1 MRKIFYVLLLLLSE
15 RAFAVRPVLDSLE
28 KKAMFF
34 VAQQPSFGRDTMLIS
49 ALWELTY
56 YSTYFRE
63 KNTKLLLDS
72 LERFSN
78 RTNWQAGKGMFLID
92 KSFYLS
98 NYLSDYANGLLEVLR
113 AKEILKNTK
122 SHKALAYANLRI
134 SSILLWNLNNGKN
147 EKFSQD
153 GIKVSKEMIALGEKI
168 NDFDIQCQGLIYAA
182 NHYNFIGDSAN
193 AHKNL
198 EQVHEII
205 EQHRVSY
212 LAENVFY
219 GTYGVYF
226 SYTNQ
231 IEKALEYWNKCL
243 KIATP
248 QSDFYTLTSMN
259 RLKADYYFMY
269 APKKDLTLA
278 LSFAQESYK
287 YAQQLG
293 ILKYISIAERD
304 IYLIN
309 RMIGNNDEALKY
321 FELHWTHEDSL
332 SRERIQKTYADYELL
347 QKESQIKT
355 LENERLQK
363 ENERHDLVRNLLVI
377 SLITGIGLAFYFFR
391 NNQQLKEKNREIEE
405 ALLKGQTLERKRVA
419 AELHDNLSAKI
430 SAIRWR
436 LEAIIP
442 NFKTE
447 KEQKV
452 YDTSILTLAEVYTDV
467 RLIAHNLLPDEL
479 ETKGLKPA
487 LEKLISELNSLG
499 KTQFQLNISEGISR
513 FSKKIE
519 YEVYSLI
526 LESSSN
532 VLKHSKATNCSILI
546 HKVENTLFLTIADN
560 GIGFNEN
567 ELKKGMGIDNLKS
580 RVNSLRGKIQFVS
593 NDGVN
598 IKIEIP
604 V

>member
-1 MRKIFYVLLLLLSE
+1 MRKIFFVLLLLLSN
-15 RAFAVRPVLDSLE
+15 RVFAGRPVLDSLE
-28 KKAMFF
+28 DRAKYFAVQK
-34 VAQQPSFGRDTMLIS
+34 PSLARDTILIS
-49 ALWELTY
+49 SLWELTY

-63 KNTKLLLDS
+63 KNTKFLLDS

-78 RTNWQAGKGMFLID
+78 RTKWQTGKGLFLIN

-98 NYLSDYANGLLEVLR
+98 NYLSDYANGLLEVLK

-122 SHKALAYANLRI
+122 SYQALAYANLRI
-134 SSILLWNLNNGKN
+134 SSILLWNLNNSKN

-153 GIKVSKEMIALGEKI
+153 GIKVSKEMITLGEKL
-168 NDFDIQCQGLIYAA
+168 NNFDIQCQGLIYAA
-182 NHYNFIGDSAN
+182 NHYNFVGDSSN

-198 EQVHEII
+198 QIADEIVK
-205 EQHRVSY
+205 HHKVSY

-219 GTYGVYF
+219 GTYGTYF

-231 IEKALEYWNKCL
+231 IEKAIEYWDKCL
-243 KIATP
+243 KIAAP

-269 APKKDLTLA
+269 AKNKDLNLA
-278 LSFAQESYK
+278 LQLAQESYK

-293 ILKYISIAERD
+293 ILRYISLAERNL
-304 IYLIN
+304 YLIN
-309 RMIGNNDEALKY
+309 RMRGNNDEALKY

-363 ENERHDLVRNLLVI
+363 ENERHDLVRNLLII

-391 NNQQLKEKNREIEE
+391 NNQQLKSKNREVEE

-436 LEAIIP
+436 LEAITP
-442 NFKTE
+442 SFKTE

-499 KTQFQLNISEGISR
+499 KTQFQSEVLENIFH

-532 VLKHSKATNCSILI
+532 VLKHSKATKCSISI

-560 GIGFNEN
+560 GIGFKEN

-580 RVNSLRGKIQFVS
+580 RVSSLRGKIQFIN
-593 NDGVN
+593 NDGLNV
-598 IKIEIP
+598 KIEIP
-604 V
+604 A